1 MNNWIMP
8 SMLYEKETVGK
19 SMDKDNSESEAILK
33 VDSAADNSPVCSS
46 RSVNLTQFSIVGRN
60 GGTRKRPRGRRTGCW
75 WTATRW
81 SPDNTRSVPWRIGRR
96 LRIEESREEAEDGHA
111 MQIDGV
117 EDRVQVDI
125 ELSRGE
131 ETDPGQRKWYRAG
144 STVNTIESDKLAV
157 LTDCGAQDM
166 TISGG
171 RVVQDHEGLEEPTVN
186 VQQEVCPITSDIGKV
201 PRGKDNKFQFIR
213 AFWKERSGESDQGQ
227 ASGQV
232 EVLDIAGGQAQGKVG
247 QTGGGQD

>member
-1 MNNWIMP
+1 MSQVKSNFDITFEAYRSMGTWFMDNCIMP
-8 SMLYEKETVGK
+8 SMKYEKEAVGK
-19 SMDKDNSESEAILK
+19 SRDKDNSESDAIMK
-33 VDSAADNSPVCSS
+33 VDSAPDNSPVCSM
-46 RSVNLTQFSIVGRN
+46 RSVNLTQFSIVGRS

-96 LRIEESREEAEDGHA
+96 LRIEESRGEAEDGHA

-171 RVVQDHEGLEEPTVN
+171 R
-186 VQQEVCPITSDIGKV
+186 
-201 PRGKDNKFQFIR
+201 R
-213 AFWKERSGESDQGQ
+213 
-227 ASGQV
+227 
-232 EVLDIAGGQAQGKVG
+232 AGGAIS
-247 QTGGGQD
+247 

>member
-1 MNNWIMP
+1 M
-8 SMLYEKETVGK
+8 
-19 SMDKDNSESEAILK
+19 
-33 VDSAADNSPVCSS
+33 
-46 RSVNLTQFSIVGRN
+46 
-60 GGTRKRPRGRRTGCW
+60 
-75 WTATRW
+75 
-81 SPDNTRSVPWRIGRR
+81 
-96 LRIEESREEAEDGHA
+96 EAEDGHA

-144 STVNTIESDKLAV
+144 STVNIKESDKLAV

-171 RVVQDHEGLEEPTVN
+171 RVVQDQEGLEEPSVN
-186 VQQEVCPITSDIGKV
+186 VQQEDCPITSDIGKV

-213 AFWKERSGESDQGQ
+213 AFWKERSGEIDQGQ
-227 ASGQV
+227 AGGQV
-232 EVLDIAGGQAQGKVG
+232 EAMDIAGGQVQGKVG
-247 QTGGGQD
+247 QTGGGQDEAEEQDHPGVQGGRVQEHTDQLHKQTGEQQQAADRGQGDGDRQAQ